1 MTALGAGPLPSRT
14 VGPLGPVEV
23 ARYAG
28 ASGDFNPLHLDPAA
42 ARAAG
47 YDGIFVMGLLPAS
60 ILSSYLTDHVGVDR
74 VRTFAVRYHGQV
86 WLGESLVCEG
96 SLETGGNGVLTAAL
110 TCSTEQG
117 GVVLTATARLG
128 PPAQVSSA

>member
-1 MTALGAGPLPSRT
+1 MTALAAGPLPSRT

-28 ASGDFNPLHLDPAA
+28 ASGDFNPLHLDAAA

-60 ILSSYLTDHVGVDR
+60 ILASYLSDHVGIDPI
-74 VRTFAVRYHGQV
+74 RTFAVRYRGQV
-86 WLGESLVCEG
+86 WLGESVVCEG
-96 SLETGGNGVLTAAL
+96 SLEEGDDGVVTASL
-110 TCSTEQG
+110 TCSTERS
-117 GVVLTATARLG
+117 GVVLTGSAQIA
-128 PPAQVSSA
+128 PPAASA

>member
-1 MTALGAGPLPSRT
+1 MTALGPGPLPPRT

-28 ASGDFNPLHLDPAA
+28 ASGDFNPLHLDPTA

-47 YDGIFVMGLLPAS
+47 YDEIFVMGLLPAS
-60 ILSSYLTDHVGVDR
+60 ILSSYLTDHVGIDQ
-74 VRTFAVRYHGQV
+74 VRMFAVRYRGQV

-96 SLETGGNGVLTAAL
+96 VLIEGDDGVVTASL
-110 TCSTEQG
+110 TCSTERG
-117 GVVLTATARLG
+117 GVVLTGSAQLAA
-128 PPAQVSSA
+128 PAAPA

>member
-1 MTALGAGPLPSRT
+1 MTALMAGPLPSRT

-47 YDGIFVMGLLPAS
+47 YDEIFVMGLLPAS
-60 ILSSYLTDHVGVDR
+60 ILSSYLTDHVGIDQ
-74 VRTFAVRYHGQV
+74 VRTFAVRYRGQV

-96 SLETGGNGVLTAAL
+96 YVEAGEDGVMTASL
-110 TCSTEQG
+110 TCSTERG
-117 GVVLTATARLG
+117 GVVLTGSAQLG
-128 PPAQVSSA
+128 PPARAAWA